1 MDRNTLSR
9 RNVLMGTGALT
20 LSAGLSGLPD
30 PALARGSVI
39 PFGPDLTRAGWEH
52 MTFRRIPATDYAANG
67 ERELAI
73 EARASSSL
81 IHRALPADAF
91 DSRTAAWRWRVDEG
105 VPATDLS
112 RRGGDD
118 RAIALYF
125 AFAPESAR
133 ASAAAGRTSL
143 RRLLLSGS
151 GQLLV
156 YVWGGGA
163 PRGTIVPN
171 PYTRGRGVYLI
182 QRPANT
188 ATGQWLSE
196 EVDLAGDYRRAFGR
210 APGILVGLA
219 IASDS
224 DDVDG
229 INRARLADLTLAG

>member
-1 MDRNTLSR
+1 MSLSLPTR
-9 RNVLMGTGALT
+9 RGFIAATGAFCA
-20 LSAGLSGLPD
+20 SAAIPGFAYAQGA
-30 PALARGSVI
+30 ALAI
-39 PFGPDLTRAGWEH
+39 PFGADLARAGWEH
-52 MTFRRIPATDYAANG
+52 MTFRRIPATDYAGAG

-73 EARASSSL
+73 EARGSSSL
-81 IHRALPADAF
+81 IHRALPEPAF
-91 DSRTAAWRWRVDEG
+91 DARGASWRWRVDEG

-143 RRLLLSGS
+143 RRLLISGS

-156 YVWGGGA
+156 YVWGGGE

-171 PYTRGRGVYLI
+171 PYARGRGVYLI
-182 QRPANT
+182 QRPAST
-188 ATGQWLSE
+188 PTGQWQSE
-196 EVDLAGDYRRAFGR
+196 NVDLAGDFARAFGE

-224 DDVDG
+224 DDVNG

>member
-1 MDRNTLSR
+1 MNPSLQTRRGFLAAAGAFGACATLPVIAYGQGVS
-9 RNVLMGTGALT
+9 LG
-20 LSAGLSGLPD
+20 
-30 PALARGSVI
+30 I
-39 PFGPDLTRAGWEH
+39 PFGPDLAAAGWEH
-52 MTFRRIPATDYAANG
+52 MTFRRIPATDYRAAG

-81 IHRALPADAF
+81 IHRALPPDAF
-91 DSRTAAWRWRVDEG
+91 DARRAAWRWRVDEG

-143 RRLLLSGS
+143 SRLLLSGS
-151 GQLLV
+151 GHLLV
-156 YVWGGGA
+156 YVWGGGE

-171 PYTRGRGVYLI
+171 PYARGRGVYLI

-188 ATGQWLSE
+188 ATGQWQSE
-196 EVDLAGDYRRAFGR
+196 EVDLAADFNRAFGE

-224 DDVDG
+224 DDVDA